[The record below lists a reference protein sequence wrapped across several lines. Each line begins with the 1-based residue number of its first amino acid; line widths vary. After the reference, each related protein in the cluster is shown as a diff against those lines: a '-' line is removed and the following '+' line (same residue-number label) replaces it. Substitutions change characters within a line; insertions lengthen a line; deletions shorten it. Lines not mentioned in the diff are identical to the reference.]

1 MLGKYVLMTLK
12 LARVFEQ
19 SNLLDQ
25 WIIVYA
31 LLNENGSYIVAD
43 AFKMRLKKVT
53 CRFLCVESSK
63 QSSGYLL
70 FHFAY
75 YSVGSLKTSSYYFCS
90 YVFNY
95 EKINLK
101 TDKK

>member
-1 MLGKYVLMTLK
+1 MTLK
-12 LARVFEQ
+12 LAHVFEQ

-53 CRFLCVESSK
+53 CRFLCVES
-63 QSSGYLL
+63 LL

>member
-12 LARVFEQ
+12 LAHVFEQ

-53 CRFLCVESSK
+53 CRFLCVES
-63 QSSGYLL
+63 L